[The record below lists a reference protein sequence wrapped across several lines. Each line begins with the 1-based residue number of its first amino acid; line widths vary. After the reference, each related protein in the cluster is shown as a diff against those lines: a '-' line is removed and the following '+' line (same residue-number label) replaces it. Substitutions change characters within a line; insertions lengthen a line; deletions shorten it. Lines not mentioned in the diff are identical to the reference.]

1 MTDPAQ
7 HQAAVVL
14 VKAAVSCL
22 RHAHDAQAA
31 WARYNEA
38 GAYVVMARQ
47 VNVLSEFEVNA
58 YLEELDDLL
67 DKTLAAF
74 VAKAA
79 REAYKNKSPQRG
91 VDAKAGKF
99 EVYC

>member
-1 MTDPAQ
+1 MNPGQ

-14 VKAAVSCL
+14 VKASLSCL
-22 RHAHDAQAA
+22 RYAHDATAA

-47 VNVLSEFEVNA
+47 VDVLSEFEVDA
-58 YLEELDDLL
+58 YLEQLDDLL
-67 DKTLAAF
+67 DKTLASF

-79 REAYKNKSPQRG
+79 RDAYKNKSPHRG
-91 VDAKAGKF
+91 NDAKSGKF